1 MAFDA
6 VRQALTLVAVFAV
19 VNLLTLGVAYLTL
32 QNALLERIEE
42 RVTEEFAGFDI
53 AATPGALATLVNA
66 RARATDPARTVFAFR
81 GSDGRT
87 AGNASALLQNGQ
99 LSLRASSPDAPLS
112 EAGYVQRIARLSG
125 GVLVVAE
132 SLAPIAELRRTFLSV
147 LAFALTPTT
156 ILSVGLALL
165 IARQLGPAGTPDRS
179 LAGPPGQGRV
189 GGARRRR

>member
-1 MAFDA
+1 MTRTGQLWHSTP

-87 AGNASALLQNGQ
+87 AAMPRPFCRTASCPCALQ
-99 LSLRASSPDAPLS
+99 APMH
-112 EAGYVQRIARLSG
+112 R
-125 GVLVVAE
+125 
-132 SLAPIAELRRTFLSV
+132 
-147 LAFALTPTT
+147 
-156 ILSVGLALL
+156 
-165 IARQLGPAGTPDRS
+165 
-179 LAGPPGQGRV
+179 
-189 GGARRRR
+189 